1 MAGPDD
7 LKAALTAAGFD
18 LNKTEDRQSLARI
31 VGIQPDDLPALTDRL
46 RKVQTLAL
54 TEWLEW
60 ATARQRYNS
69 LSELDTSRVLS
80 LFLNVRLAPPTV
92 ELLVE
97 ELAIPQGRATSMVGR
112 MKYGK
117 ARELIKMSFVEAAR
131 EVRQRL
137 DKEREENKSKTIN
150 VSRAVLDR
158 LRDVETD
165 IFLADATTSP
175 NRQTLKAEPLGRLG
189 AIVVTST
196 AMWGF
201 ILDQLDARAAQ

>member
-1 MAGPDD
+1 MAKTDD
-7 LKAALTAAGFD
+7 FTTALTAAGFD
-18 LNKTEDRQSLARI
+18 LENPDDRKSLARI
-31 VGIQPDDLPALTDRL
+31 VGCQPDDRDALTQRL
-46 RKVQTLAL
+46 REVQTLAL
-54 TEWLEW
+54 TEWLAW
-60 ATARQRYNS
+60 ATARRRFSS
-69 LSELDTSRVLS
+69 LSELDAARVLG
-80 LFLNVRLAPPTV
+80 LFLEVRQAPPTV

-112 MKYGK
+112 MKYGR
-117 ARELIKMSFVEAAR
+117 ARELTKMSFVEAAR

-137 DKEREENKSKTIN
+137 GKEKEENKSKTIN

-165 IFLADATTSP
+165 IFLADATTFP

-189 AIVVTST
+189 AIVVTTS

>member
-1 MAGPDD
+1 MAGTDD
-7 LKAALTAAGFD
+7 FKAALRAAGFD

-31 VGIQPDDLPALTDRL
+31 VGSQPDDLPALTGRL
-46 RKVQTLAL
+46 QKVQALAL

-60 ATARQRYNS
+60 AAARQRYNS

-97 ELAIPQGRATSMVGR
+97 ELAIPQGRATSMLGR

-137 DKEREENKSKTIN
+137 DQEKEENSSKTIN

-165 IFLADATTSP
+165 IFLADAATFP
-175 NRQTLKAEPLGRLG
+175 NKQTLRAEPLGRGG

-201 ILDQLDARAAQ
+201 ILAQLDARAAQ